1 MTPANAC
8 MHWARNMC
16 PPILAHRHNA
26 KSEPIS
32 KLPTDRA
39 TPHQLTLQDTHM
51 PMPQER
57 KLMIAVFMTVLFGFA
72 GFSLPYPV
80 FGPMFLKPE
89 LGFLDPSI
97 PAEYRPFL
105 LGIAIAL
112 YPVGQFIGAPWL
124 GRWSDR
130 IGRRPVLLGSL
141 AGAAGGYLVTALGVA
156 IASLPLLLAGRFV
169 SGLCE
174 GNMAIA
180 QSITSDIS
188 TPETKVRNF
197 GLITV
202 AINIG
207 WIIGPLL
214 GGFLSDPAIYDG
226 FNVSWPF
233 FFAAGMFGFNLLVV
247 FFTLRIPGYASR
259 RGKVAASSPGND
271 ARAVELSATAETAP
285 EDTHD
290 FPVRTVW
297 QTVRDKT
304 LLPGF
309 VISFF
314 SYVAVYIFF
323 AFFGVYLVQNHDVSS
338 SFLGMCSAI
347 ISIPLIAAGLLVEP
361 VRKRIGLAGV
371 STVAHLFLGV
381 GIITF
386 LLPDG
391 LVWIFVPMCLAAFGI
406 AWCEVTT
413 SLFISDAA
421 GAHEQGQALG
431 IYRSVHVMAEAV
443 AVLVGG
449 LLSGQSPQSPFFMGF
464 VAAMICVAGIMAWKR
479 AMPDLGKRAGST
491 GAAH

>member
-1 MTPANAC
+1 
-8 MHWARNMC
+8 
-16 PPILAHRHNA
+16 
-26 KSEPIS
+26 
-32 KLPTDRA
+32 
-39 TPHQLTLQDTHM
+39 
-51 PMPQER
+51 
-57 KLMIAVFMTVLFGFA
+57 MIAVFMTVLFGFA

-97 PAEYRPFL
+97 PVEFRPFL

-112 YPVGQFIGAPWL
+112 YPIGQFIGAPWL

-141 AGAAGGYLVTALGVA
+141 VGAAGGYLVTAVGVA
-156 IASLPLLLAGRFV
+156 IASLPLLLAGRFL

-188 TPETKVRNF
+188 TPKTKVRNF

-202 AINIG
+202 AINVG

-214 GGFLSDPAIYDG
+214 GGFLSDPDIYAG

-233 FFAAGMFGFNLLVV
+233 FFAAGMFGVNLVVV
-247 FFTLRIPGYASR
+247 FFTLRIPDYAR
-259 RGKVAASSPGND
+259 RRTVDEKSSPVGMED
-271 ARAVELSATAETAP
+271 GSSSPALAVELSANADAVVP
-285 EDTHD
+285 DQHEDPA
-290 FPVRTVW
+290 FKPRTVW
-297 QTVRDKT
+297 QTVCDKK

-314 SYVAVYIFF
+314 SYVAVYVFF
-323 AFFGVYLVQNHDVSS
+323 AFFGVYLVQMHDVSS
-338 SFLGMCSAI
+338 SFLGTCSAI
-347 ISIPLIAAGLLVEP
+347 ISVPLIAAGLLVEP
-361 VRKRIGLAGV
+361 ARKRIGLAGV
-371 STVAHLFLGV
+371 SVVAHVFLGV
-381 GIITF
+381 GMITF

-391 LVWIFVPMCLAAFGI
+391 LVWIFVPMSLAAFGI

-421 GAHEQGQALG
+421 GPHEQGQALG
-431 IYRSVHVMAEAV
+431 VYRSAHVMAEAV
-443 AVLVGG
+443 AVLAGG

-464 VAAMICVAGIMAWKR
+464 VAAMVCVAGIMAWKR
-479 AMPDLGKRAGST
+479 AVPGLGHNVGDVTAP
-491 GAAH
+491 

>member
-1 MTPANAC
+1 
-8 MHWARNMC
+8 
-16 PPILAHRHNA
+16 
-26 KSEPIS
+26 
-32 KLPTDRA
+32 
-39 TPHQLTLQDTHM
+39 
-51 PMPQER
+51 
-57 KLMIAVFMTVLFGFA
+57 MIAVFLTVMFGFA

-97 PAEYRPFL
+97 PVEYRPFL

-141 AGAAGGYLVTALGVA
+141 AGAAAGYLVTSLGVA
-156 IASLPLLLAGRFV
+156 IASLPLLLAGRFL

-188 TPETKVRNF
+188 TPKTKVRNF

-214 GGFLSDPAIYDG
+214 GGFLSDPDIYDG

-233 FFAAGMFGFNLLVV
+233 FFAAGMFGVNLLVV
-247 FFTLRIPGYASR
+247 FFTLRIPDYAR
-259 RGKVAASSPGND
+259 RRKDDETANTVRVAEGAAGPVS
-271 ARAVELSATAETAP
+271 AVELSATAEAVVVEP
-285 EDTHD
+285 AGDAA
-290 FPVRTVW
+290 FRPRTVW
-297 QTVRDKT
+297 QTVCDKK

-314 SYVAVYIFF
+314 SYVAVYVFF
-323 AFFGVYLVQNHDVSS
+323 AFFGVYLVQTHDVSS
-338 SFLGMCSAI
+338 SFLGTCSAI
-347 ISIPLIAAGLLVEP
+347 ISVPLIAAGLLVEP
-361 VRKRIGLAGV
+361 ARKRVGLAGV
-371 STVAHLFLGV
+371 SVVAHVFLGV
-381 GIITF
+381 GMITF

-391 LVWIFVPMCLAAFGI
+391 LVWIFVPMSLAAFGI

-421 GAHEQGQALG
+421 GPHEQGQALG
-431 IYRSVHVMAEAV
+431 VYRSAHVMAEAV

-464 VAAMICVAGIMAWKR
+464 VAAMMCVAGIMAWKR
-479 AMPDLGKRAGST
+479 AVPELGKNAGD

>member
-1 MTPANAC
+1 M
-8 MHWARNMC
+8 
-16 PPILAHRHNA
+16 
-26 KSEPIS
+26 S
-32 KLPTDRA
+32 
-39 TPHQLTLQDTHM
+39 
-51 PMPQER
+51 QER

-97 PAEYRPFL
+97 PVEYRPFL

-112 YPVGQFIGAPWL
+112 YPIGQFIGAPWL

-130 IGRRPVLLGSL
+130 VGRRPVLLGSL
-141 AGAAGGYLVTALGVA
+141 VGAAGGYLVTAFGVA
-156 IASLPLLLAGRFV
+156 ISSLPLLLAGRFL

-188 TPETKVRNF
+188 TPQTKVRNF

-202 AINIG
+202 AINVG

-214 GGFLSDPAIYDG
+214 GGFLSDPDIYAG

-233 FFAAGMFGFNLLVV
+233 FFAAGMFGVNLLVV
-247 FFTLRIPGYASR
+247 FFTLRIPDYAR
-259 RGKVAASSPGND
+259 RRKTGENNVQNAGDDLPLVAAG
-271 ARAVELSATAETAP
+271 AAELSSNAGTVGLAATDGETEFRP
-285 EDTHD
+285 
-290 FPVRTVW
+290 RTLW
-297 QTVRDKT
+297 QTVCDKK

-323 AFFGVYLVQNHDVSS
+323 AFFGVYLVQMHDVSS
-338 SFLGMCSAI
+338 SFLGVCSAI

-361 VRKRIGLAGV
+361 ARKRIGLAGV
-371 STVAHLFLGV
+371 SAVAHVFLGV
-381 GIITF
+381 GMITF

-391 LVWIFVPMCLAAFGI
+391 LIWIFVPMSLAAFGI

-421 GAHEQGQALG
+421 GPHEQGQALG
-431 IYRSVHVMAEAV
+431 VYRSAHVMAEAV

-479 AMPDLGKRAGST
+479 AMPDLGKNSGDAP
-491 GAAH
+491 AH

>member
-1 MTPANAC
+1 
-8 MHWARNMC
+8 
-16 PPILAHRHNA
+16 
-26 KSEPIS
+26 
-32 KLPTDRA
+32 
-39 TPHQLTLQDTHM
+39 
-51 PMPQER
+51 
-57 KLMIAVFMTVLFGFA
+57 MIAVFMTVLFGFA
-72 GFSLPYPV
+72 GFSLPFPV

-97 PAEYRPFL
+97 PVEYRPFL

-112 YPVGQFIGAPWL
+112 YPIGQFIGAPWL

-141 AGAAGGYLVTALGVA
+141 AGAAGGYLVTASGVA
-156 IASLPLLLAGRFV
+156 LSSLPLLLAGRFL

-188 TPETKVRNF
+188 TPQNKVRNF

-214 GGFLSDPAIYDG
+214 GGFLSDSSIYEG

-233 FFAAGMFGFNLLVV
+233 FFAAGMFGINLLVV
-247 FFTLRIPGYASR
+247 FFTLRIPGYARR
-259 RGKVAASSPGND
+259 RGKAKPPISATQDLNG
-271 ARAVELSATAETAP
+271 ALAVELSATSEPASSDPAAP
-285 EDTHD
+285 A
-290 FPVRTVW
+290 VRSVW
-297 QTVRDKT
+297 QTVRDKR

-314 SYVAVYIFF
+314 SYVAVYVFF

-361 VRKRIGLAGV
+361 ARKRIGLAGV
-371 STVAHLFLGV
+371 SAVAHLFLAV

-391 LVWIFVPMCLAAFGI
+391 LVWIFAPMCLAAFGI

-431 IYRSVHVMAEAV
+431 IYRSVHVMAEAF

-449 LLSGQSPQSPFFMGF
+449 LLSGQSSPSPFFMGSI
-464 VAAMICVAGIMAWKR
+464 AALICVAGIMAWKR
-479 AMPDLGKRAGST
+479 AMPDLGSGVETTKASQ
-491 GAAH
+491 